1 MLYKSLI
8 FCDFIKYFLTCK
20 FLPSFSNM
28 ETLSTLRLLK
38 YERKNSLYIYISLI
52 MLNLEIDRSTK
63 IIRPHFTGSKSRVEC
78 M

>member
-1 MLYKSLI
+1 
-8 FCDFIKYFLTCK
+8 
-20 FLPSFSNM
+20 M